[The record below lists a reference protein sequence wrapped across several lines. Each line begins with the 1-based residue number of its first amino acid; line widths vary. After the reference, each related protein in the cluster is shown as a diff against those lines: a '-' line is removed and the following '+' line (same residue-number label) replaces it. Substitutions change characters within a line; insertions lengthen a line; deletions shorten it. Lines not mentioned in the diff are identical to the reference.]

1 MLFNITLAR
10 TLVASRIAQLP
21 LVAPVL
27 HRLPSLGYHY
37 YSSAAAT
44 TTTTMSL
51 PAAIAPD
58 TPTVPG
64 QGPPK
69 IHLYTQGTPNGYK
82 ASLCLE
88 EMRIAYPDKAKD
100 QLSYDIFVL
109 DFGKNEQKVCCRGVW
124 GLAQSDWVVRASIR
138 QLPEHRG

>member
-1 MLFNITLAR
+1 
-10 TLVASRIAQLP
+10 
-21 LVAPVL
+21 
-27 HRLPSLGYHY
+27 
-37 YSSAAAT
+37 
-44 TTTTMSL
+44 MSL

-88 EMRIAYPDKAKD
+88 EMRLAYPDKAKD

-109 DFGKNEQKVCCRGVW
+109 DFGRNEQKVCCRGTW
-124 GLAQSDWVVRASIR
+124 GLAQSDWVVRGSIR
-138 QLPEHRG
+138 QLSQHRG